1 MNINNVVLEES
12 ELLSV
17 QSRCGSIEDEDIK
30 TQAIKNMLGV
40 KVFKSIFND
49 SDADIDT
56 ETSLSAL
63 MPYTLD
69 LNVSDIYIN
78 GSYVSVKLYLEADE
92 MTVPKVDFETGLTPQ
107 AYVFIKVSQDLL
119 EYQPVGFI
127 LSRNIDNGTGTDD
140 SYVITEEQ
148 LSPLD
153 NILDSIETTYDNY
166 SVNEKQIYDY
176 LDGVLDNKQNFYK
189 TLLQSKDAR
198 LKLAKAIK
206 AQEIF
211 SSINIDFEDLS
222 GNETFAQDVENTLED
237 DLESF
242 ILNNDSEEE
251 NSALEEISNSAE
263 SDSFLSDYSTTT
275 SPSSLDIREELDN
288 LENDLESKEERVV
301 EGKNQN
307 VGADEAPSNGEIETL
322 FKEEQEESNQE
333 LVENEPAA
341 YKRTKKK
348 SPLLLILLI
357 LALAGAGGYYFY
369 MNSNNS
375 DSGELPEENIIQEQN
390 ENDIKRE
397 DAMPVETVL
406 PTIDNS
412 KNKNEGTAVAIPA
425 IEQNLDASILVSNLK
440 VDWEVPSG
448 YVTNTAAK
456 RYLVKLGKV
465 IQLNLKTEL
474 LLLNKPPI
482 TNKIT
487 VEIKY
492 NNSSKKFET
501 VGIISSSGEESVD
514 KIILSTVNKAL
525 SMNISVNTDSFN
537 KLQGNPVLIIHF

>member
-30 TQAIKNMLGV
+30 NQAIKNMLGV

-92 MTVPKVDFETGLTPQ
+92 MTVPKIDFETDLTPQ

-127 LSRNIDNGTGTDD
+127 LSRNIDIGTGTDD
-140 SYVITEEQ
+140 SYIITEEQ
-148 LSPLD
+148 LLPLD

-222 GNETFAQDVENTLED
+222 DNETFAQDLENNLED
-237 DLESF
+237 NLESF

-251 NSALEEISNSAE
+251 NSALEEISNSEE

-301 EGKNQN
+301 EEKNQN
-307 VGADEAPSNGEIETL
+307 VSADEAPSNGEIETL

-341 YKRTKKK
+341 YKKTKKK
-348 SPLLLILLI
+348 SPILLILLI

-375 DSGELPEENIIQEQN
+375 DSGDLPEENIIQEQN
-390 ENDIKRE
+390 ENDNKRE

-537 KLQGNPVLIIHF
+537 KLQGNPILIIHF

>member
-30 TQAIKNMLGV
+30 NQAIKNMLGV

-92 MTVPKVDFETGLTPQ
+92 MTVPKIDFETDLTPQ

-140 SYVITEEQ
+140 SYIITEEQ
-148 LSPLD
+148 LLPLD

-222 GNETFAQDVENTLED
+222 DNETFEQDLDNNLED
-237 DLESF
+237 NLESF

-251 NSALEEISNSAE
+251 NSALEEISNSEE

-307 VGADEAPSNGEIETL
+307 VSADEAPSNGEIETL

-341 YKRTKKK
+341 YKKTKKK
-348 SPLLLILLI
+348 SPILLILLI

-369 MNSNNS
+369 MNSSNS
-375 DSGELPEENIIQEQN
+375 DSADLPEENIIQEQN
-390 ENDIKRE
+390 ENDNKRE

>member
-30 TQAIKNMLGV
+30 NQAIKNMLGV

-92 MTVPKVDFETGLTPQ
+92 MTVPKIDFETDLTPQ

-140 SYVITEEQ
+140 SYIITEEQ
-148 LSPLD
+148 LLPLD

-222 GNETFAQDVENTLED
+222 DNETFEQDLENNLED
-237 DLESF
+237 NLESF

-251 NSALEEISNSAE
+251 NSALEEISNSEE

-301 EGKNQN
+301 EEKNQN

-341 YKRTKKK
+341 YKKTKKK
-348 SPLLLILLI
+348 SPILLILLI

-375 DSGELPEENIIQEQN
+375 DSGDLPEENIIQEQN
-390 ENDIKRE
+390 ENDNKRE